1 MTEPL
6 LKVQDLR
13 TSFFLREGELKAVDG
28 VNFTIKPGE
37 ILGLVGESGCGKSI
51 TALSIMRL
59 VPDPPGQIIGG
70 KVFFKGDNL
79 LEKTEEE
86 MRAIRGDKISMIFQD
101 PMASLNPVFQ
111 IGAQIDEVLEIH
123 RAEEFT
129 EEEIIK
135 RTIQMLRVVGIP
147 QSESRRDEYPHEFSG
162 GMQQRAMTAMALA
175 CEGNL
180 LIADEPTTSL
190 DVTIQAQIIDL
201 MLKLRDE
208 LGLAILL
215 ITHNMGLI
223 AEMCDNVAVMYA
235 GNIVET
241 APILELFDNPKH
253 PYTKALLAC
262 LPRLDAEMERLETI
276 TGRVPNLIG
285 LPEACKFAPR
295 CPHAMDICK
304 NAIPVEMEVAPNH
317 TVSCYLYSSE

>member
-6 LKVQDLR
+6 LKVQDLH

-59 VPDPPGQIIGG
+59 VPDPPGQIVGG
-70 KVFFKGDNL
+70 KIFFKGEDL
-79 LEKTEEE
+79 LTKTEEE
-86 MRAIRGDKISMIFQD
+86 MRGIRGDQISMIFQD
-101 PMASLNPVFQ
+101 PMSSLNPVFQ
-111 IGAQIDEVLEIH
+111 VGVQVDEVLEIH
-123 RAEEFT
+123 RAQELS
-129 EEEIIK
+129 EEEIII
-135 RTIQMLRVVGIP
+135 RTVEMLQLVGIP
-147 QSESRRDEYPHEFSG
+147 QSERRRAEYPHEFSG
-162 GMQQRAMTAMALA
+162 GMQQRVMTAMALA

-201 MLKLRDE
+201 MIKLRDE
-208 LGLAILL
+208 LGLTILL

-235 GNIVET
+235 GSIIET
-241 APILELFDNPKH
+241 APILEIFDDPQH
-253 PYTKALLAC
+253 PYTQALLDC
-262 LPRLDAEMERLETI
+262 LPRLDTDMERLDTI
-276 TGRVPNLIG
+276 KGRVPYPIG

-295 CPHAMDICK
+295 CPYVMDICRGS
-304 NAIPVEMEVAPNH
+304 IPTEVEVAPNH
-317 TVSCYLYSSE
+317 TVSCFLHSK